1 MTQHKAACSDG
12 VGSSL
17 TLDPTYILGP
27 RLRGDDEKGHHV
39 TRIDDLHKKW
49 LKERPGYAKAYAD
62 LEEEFQLASQMIEAR
77 GRAGLTQEQLA
88 TRMKTTR
95 TVISRLES
103 GRMKPST
110 RTLERYARATGHK
123 LKITFE
129 PAGAR

>member
-1 MTQHKAACSDG
+1 
-12 VGSSL
+12 
-17 TLDPTYILGP
+17 
-27 RLRGDDEKGHHV
+27 V

-49 LKERPGYAKAYAD
+49 LKERPGYAKAYAE
-62 LEEEFQLASQMIEAR
+62 LEDEFQRAR
-77 GRAGLTQEQLA
+77 EFIAARARAGLTQKQIA
-88 TRMKTTR
+88 ARMKTTR
-95 TVISRLES
+95 AVISRLES

>member
-1 MTQHKAACSDG
+1 MTKRIT
-12 VGSSL
+12 V
-17 TLDPTYILGP
+17 
-27 RLRGDDEKGHHV
+27 DE
-39 TRIDDLHKKW
+39 LHKKW

-62 LEEEFQLASQMIEAR
+62 LEEEFQLASQMIEAC